1 MISIDILIP
10 TYNRAKP
17 LLKNLLYLKRDL
29 ERVTNASFNILISD
43 NASSDDTITIVES
56 FIKENPNIKTI
67 LFKNYKNLGATRNI
81 ISLIQK
87 STADYIFLTG
97 DDDFTNYEYL
107 QDAVNAL
114 NADPEIACILPA
126 FEAISE
132 TGERLGYG
140 RDLGEHRH
148 LYDAGIENMITNT
161 PRAHQISGILVKRKG
176 LLEEMLANNITN
188 LYPQMYAVAH
198 SCLIGKCL
206 HIPEYPILVTQT
218 NNKAWSYDKVGLLN
232 DIFQNYAA
240 LNIKDSWRFKAEK
253 KFILSNRWR
262 FLRHWNNPFKQLDVI
277 FSISFGLHTSK
288 RGHFIYPFLL
298 TYCWLY
304 HCAAFLKTSI
314 KHTLKNKFLKADILS
329 CPEKS

>member
-29 ERVTNASFNILISD
+29 ERVSDASFNILISD
-43 NASSDDTITIVES
+43 NASSDDTIAVVES
-56 FIKENPNIKTI
+56 FIKENPNIKTT
-67 LFKNYKNLGATRNI
+67 LFKNYKNLGLTKNI

-87 STADYIFLTG
+87 SAADYIFLIG
-97 DDDFTNYEYL
+97 DDDFTNLEYL

-114 NADPEIACILPA
+114 NTDPGITCILPA

-140 RDLGEHRH
+140 RDLDKHRH
-148 LYDAGIENMITNT
+148 LYDAGIQSMVTNA
-161 PRAHQISGILVKRKG
+161 PRAHQISGIIVKRKG
-176 LLEEMLANNITN
+176 LFEGMTANNITN
-188 LYPQMYAVAH
+188 LYPQIYAVAY

-253 KFILSNRWR
+253 NFILSQKWR
-262 FLRHWNNPFKQLDVI
+262 FLRHWNNPFKQIDVI
-277 FSISFGLHTSK
+277 ISISFGPHTSK
-288 RGHFIYPFLL
+288 RGHIIYPFLL

-304 HCAAFLKTSI
+304 QYAANLKMKI
-314 KHTLKNKFLKADILS
+314 KHTIKTKFFIA
-329 CPEKS
+329 EKD